1 MGRVLVG
8 LDPALGMSPAE
19 LAASWDADERAR
31 TRAAAEQEAAPSG
44 EFFPGLLELVVLPV
58 AVNLASSVLYG
69 LVKQVI
75 HRARPEQRER
85 CELELLETT
94 TALGDRLLVVRMV
107 KKRSQSSSA
116 RARGPRFGS

>member
-1 MGRVLVG
+1 MG
-8 LDPALGMSPAE
+8 LDPALGMSAAE

-31 TRAAAEQEAAPSG
+31 ARAAAEQEATPSG

-75 HRARPEQRER
+75 RRARPEPRER
-85 CELELLETT
+85 CELELMETT
-94 TALGDRLLVVRMV
+94 TTQGDRLLVVRIV
-107 KKRSQSSSA
+107 AVQQV
-116 RARGPRFGS
+116 